1 MTKRI
6 IFMGSSDFSLKTLQV
21 LFKKYQKSDKFK
33 IIAVYTQAPKPYG
46 RNYKIQKTVVHDFA
60 ELCEIPV
67 FTPKTLRSAEQF
79 ELFQLLQPDI
89 AIVAAYGLI
98 VPRNILDIPPFGF
111 INIHASA
118 LPRWRGAAPIQSA
131 ILAGDKKTGITIM
144 KMDEG
149 IDTGDIISMN
159 FLDIHQKTNYAD
171 LSEKMGTLGS
181 EMIVDTLENIE
192 IKLSN
197 TLKQSESGATYAAKF
212 SKESCKIDW
221 TKSAENILQ
230 QIMAFSPTPSAWTEI
245 EGIRIKIL
253 DADIVSNESKNESAG
268 TILEEH
274 KNALVACGVGFLK
287 LTLIQPAGK
296 NIMSGSDFI
305 RGHKNLVRKLFN

>member
-1 MTKRI
+1 MSKRI
-6 IFMGSSDFSLKTLQV
+6 VFMGSSDFSLKALNA
-21 LFKKYQKSDKFK
+21 LFEKYQKNNKFK
-33 IIAVYTQAPKPYG
+33 IIAVYTQAPKPSG
-46 RNYKIQKTVVHDFA
+46 RNYKVQKTIVHNFA
-60 ELCEIPV
+60 ELYEISV
-67 FTPKTLRSAEQF
+67 FTPKTLRSVEQF
-79 ELFQLLQPDI
+79 ELFKSLQPDI

-98 VPRNILDIPPFGF
+98 VPRNILDIPPLGF

-159 FLDIHQKTNYAD
+159 FLDIHQKTNYAE
-171 LSEKMGTLGS
+171 LSEKMGNLGA
-181 EMIVDTLENIE
+181 EMIIDTLENIE
-192 IKLSN
+192 DRLSN
-197 TLKQSESGATYAAKF
+197 SLKQSENGATYAAKF

-221 TKSAENILQ
+221 TKSAEDILR
-230 QIMAFSPTPSAWTEI
+230 QIMAFSTTSSAWTEI
-245 EGIRIKIL
+245 EGVRIKVL
-253 DADIVSNESKNESAG
+253 DADIVTNESKNESSG

-274 KNALVACGVGFLK
+274 KNALVACGSGFLK
-287 LTLIQPAGK
+287 SILIQPAGK

-305 RGHKNLVRKLFN
+305 RGHKNLVGKLFK

>member
-1 MTKRI
+1 MSKRI
-6 IFMGSSDFSLKTLQV
+6 VFMGSSDFSLKALNA
-21 LFKKYQKSDKFK
+21 LFEKYQKSSKFK
-33 IIAVYTQAPKPYG
+33 IIAVYTQAPKPSG
-46 RNYKIQKTVVHDFA
+46 RNYKIQKTIVHDFA
-60 ELCEIPV
+60 ELYEIPV
-67 FTPKTLRSAEQF
+67 FTPKTLRSTEQF
-79 ELFQLLQPDI
+79 ELFQSLQPDI

-98 VPRNILDIPPFGF
+98 VPRNILDIPPLGF

-159 FLDIHQKTNYAD
+159 FLDIYQKTNHAD
-171 LSEKMGTLGS
+171 LSEKMGNLGAK
-181 EMIVDTLENIE
+181 MIVDTLENIE
-192 IKLSN
+192 ERLSN
-197 TLKQSESGATYAAKF
+197 SLKQSEDGATYAAKF

-221 TKSAENILQ
+221 KKSAEDILR
-230 QIMAFSPTPSAWTEI
+230 QIMAFSPTPSSWTEI

-253 DADIVSNESKNESAG
+253 DADIVKDKSKNESSG

-274 KNALVACGVGFLK
+274 KNALVACGSDFLK
-287 LTLIQPAGK
+287 LILIQPAGK

-305 RGHKNLVRKLFN
+305 RGHKNLVGKLFK